1 MGRHQAKHVKHR
13 HGIKRTAQRAAGT
26 RFGSE
31 TKILATEELSIV
43 EESRDNAAMRSTLTF
58 AVCRPTITPKINSKL
73 GRHVRSM
80 CRHPYVNHGF
90 LFPPSRH
97 QTFRGKAGEQGV
109 VRLNGLQLKFT
120 GVSES
125 RVNRTL
131 AHFMR
136 SICRPSSMVHEA
148 PSNLEGHPTFH

>member
-43 EESRDNAAMRSTLTF
+43 EESRDNAAMRSTLTL

-80 CRHPYVNHGF
+80 CRHPYVNHG
-90 LFPPSRH
+90 
-97 QTFRGKAGEQGV
+97 FRGKAGEQGV